1 MSPVRT
7 NNKASQRTGDET
19 INAVLVGYKVKP
31 EHVERNREL
40 AGGFLRELSAAQ
52 LANHYAVFTLADG
65 VSFIHLHLFADE
77 AEEKQFTR
85 LPSFWTFEKDLAER
99 CEEPP
104 AVSKHGAV
112 GSYGWLDEQQHQ
124 PADLS
129 RRTDWRPDLKTV
141 IVRYKVKPEHAERNR
156 ELVHAV
162 YSELELTQLADF
174 NYATFVLDDGVS
186 FVHLAA
192 HGHETNPL
200 ANLPAFQAFQQGIG
214 ERCAEQPVLTELEAI
229 GSYGWFNN
237 GDRTELT

>member
-1 MSPVRT
+1 MSSVRT
-7 NNKASQRTGDET
+7 NSKASQRTEGEI
-19 INAVLVGYKVKP
+19 INAVLVRYKVKP

-52 LANHYAVFTLADG
+52 LANRYAVFTLADG
-65 VSFIHLHLFADE
+65 VSFVHLHLFADE
-77 AEEKQFTR
+77 AEEKQFTQ
-85 LPSFWTFEKDLAER
+85 LPSFWAFEKDLAER

-104 AVSKHGAV
+104 AVSKLGAV
-112 GSYGWLDEQQHQ
+112 GSYGWFDERRHE
-124 PADLS
+124 PVDLS

-162 YSELELTQLADF
+162 YSELELTQLANF

-200 ANLPAFQAFQQGIG
+200 ANLPAFQTFQEGIG
-214 ERCAEQPVLTELEAI
+214 ERCVEQPVLTELDTI
-229 GSYGWFNN
+229 GSYGWFN
-237 GDRTELT
+237 GDPRH

>member
-1 MSPVRT
+1 M
-7 NNKASQRTGDET
+7 
-19 INAVLVGYKVKP
+19 NAVLVAYRVKP
-31 EHVERNREL
+31 EHLGRNREL
-40 AGGFLRELSAAQ
+40 AEGFLRELSAAQ
-52 LANHYAVFTLADG
+52 LENRYAVFMLPDD

-77 AEEKQFTR
+77 ADEKQFTQ
-85 LPSFWTFEKDLAER
+85 LPSFWTFEKDLNER

-104 AVSKHGAV
+104 AVSKLGAV
-112 GSYGWLDEQQHQ
+112 GSYGWLDALRHE

-129 RRTDWRPDLKTV
+129 RRNDWNPNLKTV

-156 ELVHAV
+156 ELIRTV

-200 ANLPAFQAFQQGIG
+200 RNLPAFQAFQEGIG
-214 ERCAEQPVLTELEAI
+214 ERCAEQPALTELAPI

-237 GDRTELT
+237 SDRTALT

>member
-1 MSPVRT
+1 MSSVRT
-7 NNKASQRTGDET
+7 NSKASQRTGDEIT
-19 INAVLVGYKVKP
+19 NAVLVGYKVKP

-40 AGGFLRELSAAQ
+40 ADGFLRELSAAR
-52 LANHYAVFTLADG
+52 LANRYAVFTLADG
-65 VSFIHLHLFADE
+65 VSFVHLHFFADE
-77 AEEKQFTR
+77 AEEKQFTQ
-85 LPSFWTFEKDLAER
+85 LPSFRTFEKDLAER

-104 AVSKHGAV
+104 AVSKLEAV
-112 GSYGWLDEQQHQ
+112 GSYGWFGALRHE

-129 RRTDWRPDLKTV
+129 RRNDWKPNLKTV

-200 ANLPAFQAFQQGIG
+200 PNLPAFQAFQEGIG
-214 ERCAEQPVLTELEAI
+214 ERCAEQPVVTELNTI
-229 GSYGWFNN
+229 GAYGWFEQLRPRGN
-237 GDRTELT
+237 